1 MLWFLIGIVIAV
13 LAGSILIFLLK
24 LVFSI
29 IGWVLSFIFSI
40 FE

>member
-13 LAGSILIFLLK
+13 LAGSILISLLK
-24 LVFSI
+24 FEFTI
-29 IGWVLSFIFSI
+29 IGWILSFIFSI

>member
-13 LAGSILIFLLK
+13 LAGSILISLLK
-24 LVFSI
+24 FVFTI
-29 IGWVLSFIFSI
+29 IGWILSFIFSI

>member
-13 LAGSILIFLLK
+13 LAGSILISLLK
-24 LVFSI
+24 LVFTI
-29 IGWVLSFIFSI
+29 IGWILSFIFSI

>member
-13 LAGSILIFLLK
+13 LAGSILISLLK

-29 IGWVLSFIFSI
+29 IGWIFSFIFSL